1 MIEPDFVQT
10 GDMTVQITGRINAR
24 SPEINGPIMTFPDQA
39 TTPEQQ
45 QVFFKEQ
52 RRELRFKFQS
62 NTVGGNYQMG
72 QVIVHLQPS
81 DGRYQS

>member
-1 MIEPDFVQT
+1 
-10 GDMTVQITGRINAR
+10 
-24 SPEINGPIMTFPDQA
+24 
-39 TTPEQQ
+39 
-45 QVFFKEQ
+45 VFFKEQ

-62 NTVGGNYQMG
+62 NTIGGDYQMG